1 MVNLGSE
8 DYYRNLGVD
17 PQASP
22 EEIEDSYFRL
32 SYRWAPE
39 KNPGSQLARHT
50 YNLIAQAYTTL
61 IDPVTRAA
69 YDKEHCF
76 EPPVAAALEGP
87 ADRSLVLRLCGSGKW
102 GCEFCGSRFN
112 LKEDAEQCETACEIK
127 RVPHMSAVF
136 ESRMLEGAA
145 MESIQGAS
153 ESALV
158 LPSFPREG
166 PGAAG
171 TMQRGVTRVV
181 RTGED
186 QWAGMFG

>member
-76 EPPVAAALEGP
+76 EPPVGEPRRNHLTHGQRLPWRALRIVPWCYGSAAQASG
-87 ADRSLVLRLCGSGKW
+87 AVSSVARGS
-102 GCEFCGSRFN
+102 
-112 LKEDAEQCETACEIK
+112 I
-127 RVPHMSAVF
+127 
-136 ESRMLEGAA
+136 
-145 MESIQGAS
+145 
-153 ESALV
+153 
-158 LPSFPREG
+158 
-166 PGAAG
+166 
-171 TMQRGVTRVV
+171 
-181 RTGED
+181 
-186 QWAGMFG
+186 